1 MPKGKEE
8 PEILAFTPMDLTNKR
23 IHVLFNELNRRQFSA
38 WDSKTIK
45 DIEAYYNALRILFL
59 EVEPLLDRDEIERI
73 KAKMKDAWKIYEE
86 IITAKTISP
95 SILILF
101 LNKLDKI
108 NEAIR
113 ISMQMHE
120 YFFKKGAKKAGLDEI
135 LERLLPKYYCKQC
148 GNEINAE
155 WNFCPKCGNKLKD
168 EKGELIK
175 EAVVMKE

>member
-1 MPKGKEE
+1 MPKGREE

-23 IHVLFNELNRRQFSA
+23 IHVLLNELNRRQFSA

-45 DIEAYYNALRILFL
+45 DIEAYYNALKILFL

-73 KAKMKDAWKIYEE
+73 KAKMKDAWEIYKE

-95 SILILF
+95 SSLILF

-135 LERLLPKYYCKQC
+135 LERLLSKYYCKQC
-148 GNEINAE
+148 DSEVNLE
-155 WNFCPKCGNKLKD
+155 WNYCPVCGNRLKD
-168 EKGELIK
+168 EKGEVIK
-175 EAVVMKE
+175 DAVVLKE

>member
-1 MPKGKEE
+1 MHKYKEE

-23 IHVLFNELNRRQFSA
+23 IHVLLNELNRRQFNA

-45 DIEAYYNALRILFL
+45 DIEAYYNALKILFL

-73 KAKMKDAWKIYEE
+73 KAKMKDAWNIYKE

-95 SILILF
+95 TVLIFF

-120 YFFKKGAKKAGLDEI
+120 YFFKKGAKKAGLDGI
-135 LERLLPKYYCKQC
+135 LERLLPKYYCGQC
-148 GNEINAE
+148 NNEINAE
-155 WNFCPKCGNKLKD
+155 WNFCPNCGNKLKD

-175 EAVVMKE
+175 EAVVKKD